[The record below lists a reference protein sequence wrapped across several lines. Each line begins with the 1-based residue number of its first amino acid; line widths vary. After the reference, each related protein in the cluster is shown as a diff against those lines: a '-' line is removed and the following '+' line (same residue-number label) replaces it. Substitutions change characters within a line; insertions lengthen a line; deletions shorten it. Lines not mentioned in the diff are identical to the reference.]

1 MDAEEEAALVRR
13 VAEGDR
19 TAFHSLVLRH
29 QRALSGFARRMLF
42 DADAADD
49 VVQETL
55 LRLWTRA
62 ESYDPTAARLTTW
75 LHRVARNLCV
85 DMQRRGARVSPL
97 PEGWDGSDGQSDGRG
112 DSRQDSDG
120 PDAALAAADRAQRIQ
135 IALAGLPERQRS
147 ALLLCH
153 YQGLSNRQA
162 AEVLGL
168 GVEALESLLSRARR
182 RLRQDMESEL

>member
-13 VAEGDR
+13 VADGDR

-29 QRALSGFARRMLF
+29 QRPLSAFARRMLLNSE
-42 DADAADD
+42 AADD

-62 ESYDPTAARLTTW
+62 DRYDPKAARLTTW
-75 LHRVARNLCV
+75 LHRVAHNLCV
-85 DMQRRGARVSPL
+85 DMQRRNARTSPL
-97 PEGWDGSDGQSDGRG
+97 PEDWDESDGESEGRNHIH
-112 DSRQDSDG
+112 G
-120 PDAALAAADRAQRIQ
+120 PEAALAADDRARRVRVA
-135 IALAGLPERQRS
+135 IAALPERQRS
-147 ALLLCH
+147 ALLMCH

-162 AEVLGL
+162 AEVLEV

-182 RLRQDMESEL
+182 RLRQAMESEL